1 LHELRVHVFRRDQY
15 YKKANTTSDM
25 NEKKEFY
32 FTSFKEDLILRKY
45 YKRSIENSVYWRD
58 KDKIKKF
65 EALINKNRSYRSPVS
80 SNLFTAFS
88 EKTCGLQF

>member
-1 LHELRVHVFRRDQY
+1 
-15 YKKANTTSDM
+15 M

-45 YKRSIENSVYWRD
+45 YKRSIENSVYWWD
-58 KDKIKKF
+58 DDKIKKF

-80 SNLFTAFS
+80 SNLFTVFS
-88 EKTCGLQF
+88 EKTMWTTILIIFFILGLTNFIWKFMSTG